1 MSDTDLYFKKEAF
14 ARYFTEKLVPIAEN
28 HGKIYVF
35 VHEHVDGD
43 CIGSSC
49 ALCTALRILGADC
62 EVLVAEE
69 LPFMMKHLN
78 LEDIVTDITGKAP
91 SEFEA
96 AIAVDCAD
104 FSRMGGAGEIYKKCL
119 KPFIVDHHA
128 SVKNDGDNMWVVPEA
143 SSASELVYY
152 LICEVAKLTGKR
164 TDELITARSAHLLLA
179 GIITDTGRFAYTN
192 TNPETLTAASELVK
206 LGGNI
211 SSVMYWFFDC
221 KQKEELLICSFLES
235 QTHFDCGGKVASTV
249 AKKELFEKFDAGN
262 DSIGSVVSHLRD
274 VDGVKVAFVLRETND
289 GKIRVNIRSEEPFN
303 SSEFAEGY
311 GGGGHLRAAGF
322 TIEGRDIDELR
333 DEIVSKASKLI

>member
-14 ARYFTEKLVPIAEN
+14 ALNFVEKILPIAKN
-28 HGKIYVF
+28 HGKVYVF

-49 ALCTALRILGADC
+49 ALCMALRVLGADA
-62 EVLVAEE
+62 EVLTAEE

-78 LEDIVTDITGKAP
+78 LGDIVTDINEKAP
-91 SEFEA
+91 SDFEA

-104 FSRMGGAGEIYKKCL
+104 FSRMGGTGEIYKKCQ

-128 SVKNDGDNMWVVPEA
+128 SVKTDGDNMWVVPEA

-152 LICEVAKLTGKR
+152 LICEIAKLTGKKLE
-164 TDELITARSAHLLLA
+164 ELITARAAHLLLV

-192 TNPETLTAASELVK
+192 TNPETLIAAAELVK

-221 KQKEELLICSFLES
+221 KQKEELLICSHLES
-235 QTHFDCGGKVASTV
+235 ETHFDCDGKVASTV
-249 AKKELFEKFDAGN
+249 AKKEVFEKFDASN

-303 SSEFAEGY
+303 SSEFAENY

-322 TIEGRDIDELR
+322 TVTDRNIDELR
-333 DEIVSKASKLI
+333 DEIVSKASKLV